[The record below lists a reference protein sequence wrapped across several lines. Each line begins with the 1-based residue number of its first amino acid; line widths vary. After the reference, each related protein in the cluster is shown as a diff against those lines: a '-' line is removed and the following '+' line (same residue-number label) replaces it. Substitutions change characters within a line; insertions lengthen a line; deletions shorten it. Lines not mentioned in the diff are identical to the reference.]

1 MLYYCDVC
9 NTMYVCMYK
18 ANKNNHSY
26 TTNTIHVQ
34 AGKRKYMIKSNLSLL
49 LLV

>member
-1 MLYYCDVC
+1 MLYVILC

-26 TTNTIHVQ
+26 TTKTIFVQ